1 LGLTHI
7 SQYKLGGNNMKK
19 IKTLTTVLMIITL
32 MLGSIGFV
40 EAQSDI
46 VEDSTDGGYTT
57 LENPNPVGF

>member
-1 LGLTHI
+1 
-7 SQYKLGGNNMKK
+7 MKK
-19 IKTLTTVLMIITL
+19 IKMLTTVLMIITL